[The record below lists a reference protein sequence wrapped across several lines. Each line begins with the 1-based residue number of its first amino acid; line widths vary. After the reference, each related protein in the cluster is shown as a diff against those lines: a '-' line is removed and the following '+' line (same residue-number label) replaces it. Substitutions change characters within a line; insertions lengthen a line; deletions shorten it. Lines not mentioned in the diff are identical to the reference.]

1 MTVTLMFLAL
11 AVALLCGVPIS
22 LSLGA
27 SGALGILLTYGFGS
41 TGVLLI
47 PQTIHESLS
56 NLLLASLPLYMFMAY
71 VMVQSGL
78 ARDLF
83 DLAERAVRRLPG
95 GLIIAGI
102 LSSGGFAAVAGST
115 TATVSTVGGVA
126 LPEMLRRGYPRGIS
140 AGALAMAGTLGIL
153 IPPSALLILY
163 SFVSGASVGDL
174 FAAGILPGIMLML
187 MMAVYVVIRE
197 NSRLKGL
204 GESKDAVLVGAN
216 VSDTCDSK
224 TRTTFGAEIHADLT
238 RREDNQA
245 LTDAQ
250 QGRLELLGSA
260 APEELPPSRPLGVV
274 ASLLI
279 IPLVVGGIYMGWVT
293 PVESAALGTFYA
305 VALGVARGRL
315 GIKALYQAVKGAS
328 FIGAMIL
335 AIVAG
340 ASLFSKAAALTQVPM
355 NVADAILGTEM
366 SKAWFIVVMVLT
378 FFLLGTFLDGI
389 ALISA
394 VIPVLLPVLAMYEID
409 MVWFGILLI
418 MSVEIGAVT
427 PPLGVSLLVLRGI
440 RPDYTDGEIIRGT
453 APFALIGVLGIVIV
467 SVFPVVATWLPGLR

>member
-1 MTVTLMFLAL
+1 MTVSLMFLAL
-11 AVALLCGVPIS
+11 AIALLCGVPIS

-41 TGVLLI
+41 TGILLI

-56 NLLLASLPLYMFMAY
+56 NMLLASLPLYMLMAY

-83 DLAERAVRRLPG
+83 DLAERVVRRLPG

-174 FAAGILPGIMLML
+174 FAAGILPGIMLMI
-187 MMAVYVVIRE
+187 MMASYVVIRE
-197 NSRLKGL
+197 NSRLKEL
-204 GESKDAVLVGAN
+204 GEPREALLVASQVSN
-216 VSDTCDSK
+216 VGNRKSMAASDS
-224 TRTTFGAEIHADLT
+224 DLHSQYT
-238 RREDNQA
+238 GPDGRGT
-245 LTDAQ
+245 LSSSQ
-250 QGRLELLGSA
+250 QGRLELVGSA
-260 APEELPPSRPLGVV
+260 APEELPPSGPLGVIV
-274 ASLLI
+274 SLLI

-293 PVESAALGTFYA
+293 PVESAALGVFYA
-305 VALGVARGRL
+305 IILGVARRRL
-315 GIKALYQAVKGAS
+315 SINALYQAVKGAS

-378 FFLLGTFLDGI
+378 FFVLGTFLDGI

-440 RPDYTDGEIIRGT
+440 RPDYTEGEIIRGT
-453 APFALIGVLGIVIV
+453 APFALIGVLGIAI
-467 SVFPVVATWLPGLR
+467 VATFPTVATLLPGLR